1 MLYSSQLSV
10 RLTLISPDYHQ
21 HSRPSPLGWHVLI
34 SLSGLF
40 PFVRRIRGLPGV
52 ITGLVASYNQ
62 CNAGAPDHSGQ
73 PRTFHL
79 SVHTVHTPAL
89 ASQMADIRPGS
100 ASARTPRSGGV
111 AIHQR
116 ENNVSFK
123 FWREKI
129 VSVWPLQSFQHRT
142 FHTCHMW
149 GFHETDK
156 IKLMTK
162 VWSGVGVDKKH
173 LLEIFIHPHAKWND
187 EILLLK
193 KIDGSICYWDTTQR

>member
-1 MLYSSQLSV
+1 MPGLRITRGSPGPFIWV
-10 RLTLISPDYHQ
+10 FTLFTL
-21 HSRPSPLGWHVLI
+21 RPWHLGWLT
-34 SLSGLF
+34 SG
-40 PFVRRIRGLPGV
+40 PG
-52 ITGLVASYNQ
+52 Q
-62 CNAGAPDHSGQ
+62 HQ
-73 PRTFHL
+73 PRHQGQGEWPFINGKITCHL
-79 SVHTVHTPAL
+79 NPDA
-89 ASQMADIRPGS
+89 
-100 ASARTPRSGGV
+100 
-111 AIHQR
+111 
-116 ENNVSFK
+116 K
-123 FWREKI
+123 KI

>member
-1 MLYSSQLSV
+1 MPGLRITRGSPGPFIWVFTLFTL
-10 RLTLISPDYHQ
+10 RPWHLRWLTSGPGQHQ
-21 HSRPSPLGWHVLI
+21 P
-34 SLSGLF
+34 
-40 PFVRRIRGLPGV
+40 
-52 ITGLVASYNQ
+52 
-62 CNAGAPDHSGQ
+62 
-73 PRTFHL
+73 
-79 SVHTVHTPAL
+79 
-89 ASQMADIRPGS
+89 
-100 ASARTPRSGGV
+100 RTPRSGGV

-123 FWREKI
+123 SWREKI
-129 VSVWPLQSFQHRT
+129 VSVWPPQSFQHRT